1 MRKYILCA
9 ILCCLSMAAG
19 AQRYLYWYDGDVGSA
34 IGGEV
39 TSGQMHVDADV
50 SALPYGY
57 HTLNYA
63 LLDSKDG
70 SMTDVRFVP
79 FFKCMSMSVSQYV
92 YWFDNAIDEA
102 IYAKT
107 DAGIVHVDA
116 DYSKLAVGY
125 HTLTFGIVG
134 EDGSMTDVRFMPFF
148 KTMATGAS
156 QYVYWFDNATDKAV
170 FVKAASGVVHVD
182 ADYSELADGYHT
194 LTFGVVGEDGSVTD
208 LRFVSFVKLPSYAV
222 GNLHLVYSIDE
233 GESHLSDSP
242 KAGKDIYTFQI
253 DVASLSLGEHTI
265 SYMLTDGNYTYATGQ
280 ATFTKTEVS
289 GTGIVTFGKQT
300 DSPFYNINGIK
311 VERPVKGLYI
321 RDGKEVIVK

>member
-1 MRKYILCA
+1 MVA
-9 ILCCLSMAAG
+9 S
-19 AQRYLYWYDGDVGSA
+19 AQRYLFWYDGDVGSA

-79 FFKCMSMSVSQYV
+79 FFKSVASGV
-92 YWFDNAIDEA
+92 
-102 IYAKT
+102 
-107 DAGIVHVDA
+107 
-116 DYSKLAVGY
+116 
-125 HTLTFGIVG
+125 
-134 EDGSMTDVRFMPFF
+134 
-148 KTMATGAS
+148 S
-156 QYVYWFDNATDKAV
+156 QYVYWFDNATDEAV
-170 FVKAASGVVHVD
+170 FVKAASGIVHVD
-182 ADYSELADGYHT
+182 ADYSALADGYHT

-208 LRFVSFVKLPSYAV
+208 LRFVSFVKLPSVAV

-242 KAGKDIYTFQI
+242 KAGENLYTFQV
-253 DVASLSLGEHTI
+253 DVASLSEGEHTI
-265 SYMLTDGNYTYATGQ
+265 NYMLTDGNYTYATGH

-289 GTGIVTFGKQT
+289 GVGILTFGKQK
-300 DSPFYNINGIK
+300 DSPFYNMNGVK
-311 VERPVKGLYI
+311 VERPGKGLYI
-321 RDGKEVIVK
+321 RDGKKVIVK